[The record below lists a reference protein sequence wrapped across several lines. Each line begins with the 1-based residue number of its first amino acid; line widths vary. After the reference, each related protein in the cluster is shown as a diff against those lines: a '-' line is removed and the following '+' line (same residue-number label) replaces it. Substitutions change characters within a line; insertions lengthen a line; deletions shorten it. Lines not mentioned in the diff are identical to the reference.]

1 MTISEAVLFLDT
13 TIQIERVV
21 GSRARQAEL
30 RRELANYRL
39 ITSTYVLGEYLRTL
53 VKDAILL
60 HKLALEHRYLDDIV
74 TVIAQYPNKR
84 VSSRMLLLWA
94 NVYRR
99 GRYDQQDILDQL
111 ADYITFWLVNRFLT
125 GIDELLDVTECGL
138 ARERPKAIGYHP
150 VERRHEQYYLR
161 AQCTRRIKECGLA
174 ERLAVWRPEL
184 QAVADGLCNHPDS
197 ALARMG
203 ALVIRLLNDPG
214 LVRGRNCTWYLGD
227 LIIALELP
235 PAIPLYTTNH
245 RHFEPLCALLGKRLF
260 HSEEISRG
268 EKEQMAIKRKS

>member
-1 MTISEAVLFLDT
+1 MTMSGAALFLDT

-30 RRELANYRL
+30 RRELANYHL
-39 ITSTYVLGEYLRTL
+39 TTSTYVLGEYLRTL

-60 HKLALEHRYLDDIV
+60 HKLTLEHKYLDDIM
-74 TVIAQYPNKR
+74 TAIAQYPNKR

-99 GRYDQQDILDQL
+99 GRYDEQDILDQL
-111 ADYITFWLVNRFLT
+111 DDYITFWLVNRFVT

-138 ARERPKAIGYHP
+138 ARERPAAVGESYH
-150 VERRHEQYYLR
+150 LR
-161 AQCTRRIKECGLA
+161 NQCTRRIRECVLA
-174 ERLAVWRPEL
+174 ERLSEWQPEL
-184 QAVADGLCNHPDS
+184 QAVADGLRDHPDS
-197 ALARMG
+197 ALARIG
-203 ALVIRLLNDPG
+203 ALAAHLLDEPD

-227 LIIALELP
+227 LIIALELFP
-235 PAIPLYTTNH
+235 EIPFYTTNR

-260 HSEEISRG
+260 HPKKVDQG
-268 EKEQMAIKRKS
+268 KS